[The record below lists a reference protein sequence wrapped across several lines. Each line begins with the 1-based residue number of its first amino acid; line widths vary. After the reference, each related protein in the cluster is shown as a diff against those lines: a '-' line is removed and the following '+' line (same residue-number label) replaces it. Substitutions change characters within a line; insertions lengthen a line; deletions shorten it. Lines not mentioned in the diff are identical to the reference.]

1 MESKMVSEKEIS
13 KEWKNYIIN
22 YEAQPGKNSTLYKT
36 HKPDIPVRLL
46 TAGYNTAIEN
56 LSRFIE
62 STCAPLAP
70 DLPNMIKDTSHLLN
84 LIDDINKCSLP
95 DKLILVSFD
104 IINMFANIDNEI
116 GMEAVRSL
124 LDSSSAKNPSTECI
138 MEGLENCLLQICLSR
153 FTNIYLLQ
161 TNGTATGAPNSC
173 FYSDIAIS
181 HLDLIIN
188 NKRATQFQECFN
200 FGRYRDNC

>member
-36 HKPDIPVRLL
+36 HKPDIPVRLI

-62 STCAPLAP
+62 SICGPLAS
-70 DLPNMIKDTSHLLN
+70 DLPNMIKDTSQLLN
-84 LIDDINKCSLP
+84 LIDDINKYSLQ

-104 IINMFANIDNEI
+104 IINMFPNIDNEI
-116 GMEAVRSL
+116 
-124 LDSSSAKNPSTECI
+124 
-138 MEGLENCLLQICLSR
+138 
-153 FTNIYLLQ
+153 
-161 TNGTATGAPNSC
+161 
-173 FYSDIAIS
+173 
-181 HLDLIIN
+181 
-188 NKRATQFQECFN
+188 
-200 FGRYRDNC
+200 